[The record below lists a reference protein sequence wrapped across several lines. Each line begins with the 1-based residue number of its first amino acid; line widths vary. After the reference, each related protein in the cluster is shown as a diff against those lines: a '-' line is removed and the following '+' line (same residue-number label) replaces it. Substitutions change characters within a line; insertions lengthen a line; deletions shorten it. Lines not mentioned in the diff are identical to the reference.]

1 MKYRKLAAVILAI
14 FLLAGCG
21 AAPVAPTE
29 AAQAPQWSSLEK
41 TGSME
46 LQYATEFSVDYYTG
60 GYAYITVTDGNRY
73 ILVPEGAAVPAG
85 LEEDITVICQPVKKI
100 YMAATSAMDLY
111 RVFDG
116 ISSIRL
122 SSLQE
127 SGWYVEEAKA
137 AMAAGQ
143 MLYAGK
149 YSAPDYERIYA
160 EGCDL
165 AVESTMIYHTPEV
178 KEQLERLGIPVFVE
192 RSSYEKNPLGRV
204 EWMKLHALL
213 VGKYE
218 AAEAFFNQEIAAL
231 EDVLQ
236 QESTGKTV
244 AFFAINT
251 NGSVTVRKSGDYIA
265 RTIAMA
271 GGSYV
276 FTELGDES
284 SAASTVNLQM
294 EAFYDGAKDAD
305 LLIYNSTLNGEL
317 QTIDQLLAQSP
328 LLADFKAVREGNV
341 WCTGQNLFQQ
351 STGLGRYI
359 LEIHQILTGSEGEF
373 LYLHKL
379 T

>member
-1 MKYRKLAAVILAI
+1 MKFRKLAALLLTVLI
-14 FLLAGCG
+14 LAGCG
-21 AAPVAPTE
+21 AAPEVPAEPV
-29 AAQAPQWSSLEK
+29 QAPQWSSLEK

-46 LQYATEFSVDYYTG
+46 LLYATEFSVDYYTG
-60 GYAYITVTDGNRY
+60 GYAFITVTDGSRY
-73 ILVPEGAAVPAG
+73 VLVPEGAAVPAG
-85 LEEDITVICQPVKKI
+85 LDGDITVICQPVDRI

-116 ISSIRL
+116 ISCIRL

-127 SGWYVEEAKA
+127 SGWYVEEARA
-137 AMAAGQ
+137 AMAAGE

-149 YSAPDYERIYA
+149 YSAPDYERIFS

-192 RSSYEKNPLGRV
+192 RSSYEKNPLGRM

-218 AAEAFFNQEIAAL
+218 AAQAYFDREIAGL

-244 AFFAINT
+244 AFFAVNS
-251 NGSVTVRKSGDYIA
+251 NGSVTVRKTGDYIA

-271 GGSYV
+271 GGCYI
-276 FTELGDES
+276 FTDLGDDS
-284 SAASTVNLQM
+284 SAMSTVNLQM
-294 EAFYDGAKDAD
+294 EAFYDGARDAD

-317 QTIDQLLAQSP
+317 QSIDQLLAQSP
-328 LLADFKAVREGNV
+328 LLADFKAVQEGNV